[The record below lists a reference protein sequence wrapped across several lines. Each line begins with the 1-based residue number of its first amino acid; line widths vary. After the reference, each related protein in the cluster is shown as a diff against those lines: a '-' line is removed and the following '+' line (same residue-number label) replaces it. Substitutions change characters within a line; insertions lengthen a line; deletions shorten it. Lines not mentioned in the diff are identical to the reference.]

1 MIYLDDYISK
11 SMMSLHCAL
20 YDGIR
25 ICRPEI
31 FHFCFK
37 TYDECI
43 TKWFL
48 KGQNLQNEIIKKICK
63 FVLVEGIKSQNFKEY
78 GDI

>member
-1 MIYLDDYISK
+1 MATSLSQCRHYIA
-11 SMMSLHCAL
+11 LHMTEL
-20 YDGIR
+20 R

-43 TKWFL
+43 TKWSV
-48 KGQNLQNEIIKKICK
+48 KDPILQNEIIKGNQQIC
-63 FVLVEGIKSQNFKEY
+63 VS
-78 GDI
+78 